1 MSDCDFAMGEE
12 EAEER
17 RVELQIG
24 GMTCASC
31 VGKVERTIAAVPGVH
46 AVAVNLLTESAALT
60 IDPAHAPLAD
70 VCAQLAR
77 LGYPAQEKE
86 VDCEARV
93 RLWAAAPGAGGAPD
107 AVQLAAR
114 VEQLLLG
121 ATGPRWSEVAV
132 TTAEGLDAVERRLLT
147 DSAAEATPPL
157 AHCSYVLV
165 EATLAGG
172 YTSGARQAVD
182 ILFAEGIAS
191 GFLAQHTSPEEE
203 RQRAKRAA
211 LLHRVALSTVFS
223 LPCFVFAMVLPMI
236 PATRNFVEKPALG
249 TVSLGTVVTGV
260 LATPV
265 QFGVGV
271 EMYRKAGLQV
281 MSNSP
286 GMEVLLM
293 LGTTAAYVYSVIA
306 IVLTE
311 GYGAQMPSFFETS
324 ALLITFV
331 CVGKYL
337 EALAAGRTSN
347 ALRKLLD
354 LQPPSATV
362 LAGVNAETL
371 AESNEAVSEREL
383 DLRLLV
389 PGDIVR
395 VAPGARIPAD
405 GCVVQGSSNV
415 DESMVTGEPMPVEK
429 TLGSKLVCGTLNG
442 PGSLLLSVERTGEQT
457 VLAQIVQ
464 LVRDAQAS
472 KTAIQRTADYIAG
485 RFVYF
490 VIAVAIV
497 TFVTWYS
504 VAATVGV
511 SAISETYRV
520 TLSPALVALLFSMSV
535 LVIACPCAMGLATPT
550 AIMVGTGVGAREGV
564 LIKGGR
570 ALEVAQR
577 CDAIVFD
584 KTGTLTLGKPAVTGH
599 WFAVPSHSAAERL
612 IWILLAASES
622 SSEHPLGHAILAYA
636 REMLASCRTAA
647 ISVGREELAD
657 AALMA
662 SDFRSIPGRGLRCKV
677 GGLNLHV
684 GNGALMHDE
693 GVGWPAGPDGL
704 RRGGTCAEVSGAWEA
719 EGRTV
724 VLVAVNFAVVG
735 CLALSDPIKEDAAA
749 VATALRFD
757 RDIEVWMVTGDNAL
771 AAIAVAKA
779 VGIPNVQAEALPG
792 DKVTR
797 IKTLQASGKVVAMV
811 GDGINDSPALAQAD
825 LGIAIG
831 TGTDIAVEAADVVL
845 MHSALHDVLL
855 ALDLSRVVY
864 RRIILNFVW
873 AFGFNGVGIPVAAGI
888 LAPVGILLP
897 PWAAGLAMACS
908 SVMVVCSS
916 LALNWYRRPL
926 LHAGRAQ
933 RESCDLR
940 GIFAQ
945 LLGGVRAGA
954 DPKIPRL
961 VTDREHELRSTGT
974 ADVEIG
980 LSGLS
985 EDVGMAGEPML
996 LTEYDMTEE
1005 QQAQHF
1011 AMRKFLKAGVVGCSC
1026 GNPDCRCPPIRYV
1039 YGRETGGYV
1048 PLPHRCAD
1056 FGCGEACTSC
1066 DQVMVDS
1073 RKRRDSLALRRV
1085 VEANESGEIVLR
1097 VTGMSCGKCVRRVT
1111 SALQELPAVNHV
1123 QVELEEGT
1131 ATVHGAVSD
1140 PSSLCRAVIDL
1151 GFGASLLQAPTNS
1164 RETTTIALEVAGMSC
1179 GKCVKRVTTVLQ
1191 AQPGVLEAH
1200 VSLDDGIATVRSSQ
1214 TDGEALCAAISELG
1228 FGVSLCRMA
1237 GVESGDHVPS
1247 SPQQRRLLLVS
1258 TMDLRSSPELSRALT
1273 GMSPA
1278 PVTVQLEVTNCDG
1291 NEQRS
1296 EGGKLFASELMVS
1309 ADSVADVGSALE
1321 RAGMSMLPVC
1331 DGWVGSGTC
1340 QSRDL

>member
-1 MSDCDFAMGEE
+1 MGEE
-12 EAEER
+12 VAEQR

-60 IDPAHAPLAD
+60 IDTAHAPLAD

-77 LGYPAQEKE
+77 LGYPAQEKM
-86 VDCEARV
+86 VDCEALV
-93 RLWAAAPGAGGAPD
+93 RLWAAAPGAVGAPD

-114 VEQLLLG
+114 VERLLQG
-121 ATGPRWSEVAV
+121 AAV
-132 TTAEGLDAVERRLLT
+132 PPWRAVVVTPAERLDAVQRRLLT
-147 DSAAEATPPL
+147 ESAADATPTL

-211 LLHRVALSTVFS
+211 LLYRATLSTVFS

-236 PATRNFVEKPALG
+236 PATRSFVEEPTAG
-249 TVSLGTVVTGV
+249 TISLGTVVTGV

-371 AESNEAVSEREL
+371 AEGTEEAVSEREL

-497 TFVTWYS
+497 TFVTWYT

-511 SAISETYRV
+511 SSISETYRV
-520 TLSPALVALLFSMSV
+520 ALSPALVALLFSMSV

-570 ALEVAQR
+570 ALELAQR

-599 WFAVPSHSAAERL
+599 WFAVPPHSAAERL

-647 ISVGREELAD
+647 ISVGREELDD

-855 ALDLSRVVY
+855 ALDLSLVVY

-926 LHAGRAQ
+926 LHANRAR
-933 RESCDLR
+933 REGCDLR

-945 LLGGVRAGA
+945 LLGGMRAVA
-954 DPKIPRL
+954 DPNDARL
-961 VTDREHELRSTGT
+961 VADRDDEPRATGT
-974 ADVEIG
+974 TDVEIG
-980 LSGLS
+980 LTGLS
-985 EDVGMAGEPML
+985 EDVGMAGRPML
-996 LTEYDMTEE
+996 VTDYDMTEE

-1011 AMRKFLKAGVVGCSC
+1011 AMRKFFKSGVVGCSC

-1039 YGRETGGYV
+1039 YGKETGGYV

-1073 RKRRDSLALRRV
+1073 RKRRESLALKRV
-1085 VEANESGEIVLR
+1085 VEAHESGEIVLR

-1111 SALQELPAVNHV
+1111 SALQELPAVKHV
-1123 QVELEEGT
+1123 KVELEEAT

-1140 PSSLCRAVIDL
+1140 PSSLCRAVVDL
-1151 GFGASLLQAPTNS
+1151 GFGASLLQEPTH
-1164 RETTTIALEVAGMSC
+1164 RPETTVALEVTGMSC

-1191 AQPGVLEAH
+1191 AHPGVLEAH

-1214 TDGEALCAAISELG
+1214 TDGEALRAAISELG
-1228 FGVSLCRMA
+1228 FGVSLCRTP
-1237 GVESGDHVPS
+1237 GVEAGDHGPS

-1258 TMDLRSSPELSRALT
+1258 TRDLRSSPELSRALT
-1273 GMSPA
+1273 GMSTA
-1278 PVTVQLEVTNCDG
+1278 PVTMQLSVTNSDG
-1291 NEQRS
+1291 NEQGS
-1296 EGGKLFASELMVS
+1296 EGGRLFASELMVG

-1321 RAGMSMLPVC
+1321 RAGISMLPVC
-1331 DGWVGSGTC
+1331 DGWVGSGAC
-1340 QSRDL
+1340 HSRNV